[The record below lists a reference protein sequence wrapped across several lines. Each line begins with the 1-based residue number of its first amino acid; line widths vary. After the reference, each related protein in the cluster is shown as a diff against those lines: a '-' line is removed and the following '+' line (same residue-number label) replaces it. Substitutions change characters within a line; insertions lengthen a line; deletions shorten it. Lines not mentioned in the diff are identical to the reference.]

1 MAPRRRKK
9 LKVTVRRT
17 HIAYRWRSLS
27 EAAGL
32 WARGLLFLGSAVVLA
47 WSVQRLWE
55 KSSLLTISAVT
66 VEGPALP
73 GWADAPPLKPGQ
85 SLFSFSARALER
97 RIRERYPQLADVGIR
112 RGWDHAVRVR
122 LVLRTPVL
130 RVRVGDG
137 WQGID
142 GTGALFPLQGDGAGL
157 PILAPAAP
165 NDPAAP
171 ALAFLAALRSAK
183 EPWTEGLYKLKMSP
197 DGEAV
202 LFLQGDLPVYWGEA
216 HPEPALVAAKARRLQ
231 RVLSAPETAD
241 GLDYARFVG
250 DRRVVV
256 QPRATTDKL
265 EGNHG

>member
-1 MAPRRRKK
+1 MPPRRRKK

-32 WARGLLFLGSAVVLA
+32 WVKGLLFLSSAVVLA

-55 KSSLLTISAVT
+55 KFSFLTITAVT
-66 VEGPALP
+66 VEGAVLP

-97 RIRERYPQLADVGIR
+97 RLLERYPQLADVRVR
-112 RGWDHAVRVR
+112 RGWDHGVRFHLIPR
-122 LVLRTPVL
+122 SPVL

-165 NDPAAP
+165 NGPSAA

-183 EPWTEGLYKLKMSP
+183 EPWTEGLYKLKMSS
-197 DGEAV
+197 DGEVV
-202 LFLQGDLPVYWGEA
+202 LFLQGDLPVHWGEA
-216 HPEPALVAAKARRLQ
+216 LPDPALVAAKARRLQ
-231 RVLSAPETAD
+231 RVLSAPEAAE
-241 GLDYARFVG
+241 GLEYARFV
-250 DRRVVV
+250 DDHRVVV
-256 QPRATTDKL
+256 QPRTTTDKS
-265 EGNHG
+265 EGTHG